1 MPWDEFGLAPG
12 DLYLETDVPFIHL
25 LLVTLGYDPGYGLSA
40 EPAVQE
46 FVVAEP
52 GLLEDI
58 RSLSAEVG
66 AAGRRVH
73 EAGLLK
79 NGFDD
84 HLKYYEPAEIWC
96 FDLAIDVIAMLAAL
110 TGLTGDG
117 RASTTQALRNLDATA
132 QGHAWHK
139 GLKHAGDGPAALG
152 ALRER
157 VPRHTPDPAHSS
169 GRPSSVTWM

>member
-1 MPWDEFGLAPG
+1 MAPG

-25 LLVTLGYDPGYGLSA
+25 ILVVLGYGPSYGLSA
-40 EPAVQE
+40 EPAVRE
-46 FVVAEP
+46 FVDAEP
-52 GLLEDI
+52 GLLADI
-58 RSLSAEVG
+58 RSLGAAVG
-66 AAGRRVH
+66 AASQRVR

-84 HLKYYEPAEIWC
+84 HLTYYDPAEIWC
-96 FDLAIDVIAMLAAL
+96 FDLAIDVIAMLAGL
-110 TGLTGDG
+110 TGLTGTG
-117 RASTTQALRNLDATA
+117 RADTTQALRNLDATA
-132 QGHAWHK
+132 QGHTWRK

-157 VPRHTPDPAHSS
+157 VPRHTPDPARVA

>member
-1 MPWDEFGLAPG
+1 MMPDEFSLVPY
-12 DLYLETDVPFIHL
+12 DLLRETDVPFIHL
-25 LLVTLGYDPGYGLSA
+25 ILVMLGYGLSD
-40 EPAVQE
+40 EPAVQQ
-46 FVVAEP
+46 FVGAEP

-58 RSLSAEVG
+58 RSLSAAVG
-66 AAGRRVH
+66 AADLRVH

-96 FDLAIDVIAMLAAL
+96 FDLAIDVIAMLGGL
-110 TGLTGDG
+110 TGLTDDG
-117 RASTTQALRNLDATA
+117 RSRTTQALRDLDATA
-132 QGHAWHK
+132 QGHTWRKA
-139 GLKHAGDGPAALG
+139 LKHAADGPASLG

-157 VPRHTPDPAHSS
+157 VPRHTPDPAHST